1 MKPKAKGSTGVLASH
16 HHLTLN
22 ISANFA
28 SMLCLCYIYLYICIL
43 LEEGKT
49 VQIYNFSP
57 FEQAKSLLF
66 LFLFLYSQRPPPLF
80 TIKGFLELQLLRRRH
95 WTTTTGKASLAICLY
110 RGYSVKL
117 TIQSLQDCDETP
129 IRLSPAAIS
138 FSTRATICFP

>member
-28 SMLCLCYIYLYICIL
+28 PMLCLSYIYIYVSYLKREKGYKYTTSL
-43 LEEGKT
+43 L
-49 VQIYNFSP
+49 
-57 FEQAKSLLF
+57 FEQAKTL

-80 TIKGFLELQLLRRRH
+80 TIKGFRELQLLRRRH